1 MSSKGDENKNLQNL
15 ISNQKAKS
23 NLTKDERH
31 AKMRGEID
39 DMINA
44 QVEHSE
50 VEEVHIDEDEVR
62 RQKYEAM

>member
-1 MSSKGDENKNLQNL
+1 
-15 ISNQKAKS
+15 
-23 NLTKDERH
+23 
-31 AKMRGEID
+31 MRGEID